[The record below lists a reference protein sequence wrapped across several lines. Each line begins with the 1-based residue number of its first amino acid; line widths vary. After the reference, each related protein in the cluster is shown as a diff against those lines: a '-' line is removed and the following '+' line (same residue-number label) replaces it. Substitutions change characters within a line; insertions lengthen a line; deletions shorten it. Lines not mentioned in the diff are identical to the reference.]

1 MKRALAVIVAIL
13 VSIIWL
19 GMIVGI
25 PALAYTGMLEQVVPA
40 ELRQW
45 VDLDNLDTDR
55 IAQLLEGE
63 LGITLPGI
71 VDEPDIVIETPT
83 PELPTPEPPVEPTPT
98 LEPTPLPVETPTP
111 AVDLTATAEA
121 AEANAPTLEIT
132 PTNEITV
139 TQTVTVASIGNVRA
153 GPGTDFDIVGTV
165 DANASVQVV
174 GQDDSGEWFLLDD
187 GTWIFGGLLVEL
199 PDFSAVAV
207 SPEDEATPD
216 ADGLPAPPVA
226 DTPVVATTTVN
237 AASNLRAGPG
247 TNFEIVAG
255 LAPGDSVTLVGRYD
269 QDNWYLLDN
278 GNWIFGT
285 LLADPPQNLPVVNA
299 QGTIISGPGSG
310 EAAVPT
316 DDTPDV
322 LEDPDDLDDPD
333 ALEDTAAPPVTAPTD
348 RPTVNTTANLRS
360 GPGTNFTVVGSVTV
374 GTRVA
379 IVGRNQAGNWFRL
392 IGGEWISASLIDNP
406 PADVPVV
413 ANP

>member
-25 PALAYTGMLEQVVPA
+25 PALAYTGMLDQVVPA
-40 ELRQW
+40 EWRQL

-55 IAQLLEGE
+55 IAQLLEGNWDF
-63 LGITLPGI
+63 TDPGVI
-71 VDEPDIVIETPT
+71 DGTDIVMATPT

-98 LEPTPLPVETPTP
+98 IEPTPLPVETPTP

-121 AEANAPTLEIT
+121 AEAITPTLEIT

-187 GTWIFGGLLVEL
+187 GTWIFGGLLVEQ
-199 PDFSAVAV
+199 PDLSAVEA

-216 ADGLPAPPVA
+216 ADAPPAPPVA
-226 DTPVVATTTVN
+226 DTPVTATTTVN

-247 TNFEIVAG
+247 TTFEIVAG

-285 LLADPPQNLPVVNA
+285 LLVDPPQNLPVVNA

-316 DDTPDV
+316 DDTPDAV
-322 LEDPDDLDDPD
+322 EDTD
-333 ALEDTAAPPVTAPTD
+333 ALEDTEAPPVTAPTD